1 MADNN
6 IADNHEEELEDDD
19 EEGGFR
25 IDDIYVPPPPPASC
39 TFDPTGPRLMIQKI
53 ENINFK
59 SYAGKKIIGP
69 FHKNF
74 TAIVGPNGSGKSN
87 VIDSM
92 LFVFGYRAQKI
103 RSKKVGVLIHNSTS
117 HNNLD
122 SCTVNVY
129 FQKIVD
135 TDQNTFEV
143 VPNSEF
149 VVGRTA
155 HRDNSSYYTVNGK
168 RCTYKEATKTLRS
181 FGIDLDHNRFL
192 ILQGEVEQIA
202 LMKPKAQTEHD
213 QGMLEFLEDIV
224 GSSRYKEP
232 IELLNQ
238 RIDKLSEERTEK
250 LNRVKLV
257 EKDMEEL
264 KGARDEA
271 VEFLKSENEIAV
283 IENQLFQLYRR
294 NEKIHEAEAEKQV
307 KETQEQMAELKKELD
322 AQQQAQK
329 EQQAE
334 LKKALKD
341 CEKKEKEV
349 ETRKQEFSDLER
361 RDLQCREAIKHIKQ
375 KGKDLEKSLESAKQK
390 VDELKKQPTKLEK
403 DMEKLQAKKEKL
415 EKEKV
420 EAEAKLA
427 EVMESLKTQ
436 TEELQEE
443 KAVHE
448 QELLGLQKG
457 VSDKKSQYEIAKS
470 ELDLSIST
478 HQRETSRLDEI
489 ELNLDKVNNSLT
501 DKSNC
506 LTRLEK
512 LVPEKD
518 SKLKEMEAELAQV
531 RQQYQ
536 EAQDQLRADRHR
548 VEELRSNAQANRSR
562 SRVLD
567 ALLQAKKS
575 GELPGVIGRLGDL
588 GAIDQKYDVAI
599 STACGQLDYV
609 LTDTVLTAQRCVEY
623 LKKHD
628 VGFANLIALE
638 KMERWIPYTQRR
650 IETPENVPRLFDL
663 VSVKDTSVLPAFYFV
678 LRDTLVANDLD
689 QATRIGLQ
697 GRTRHRVVTLQGELV
712 DVSGTMSGGGG
723 RVSRGKMGQAVVDDD
738 VSAAQMEQLTAQLTA
753 IENKAKDLHER
764 QSVLDDK
771 INVLRKDVT
780 TSKHALHKFQVE
792 VKGLKEQHASLT
804 KQLADQKEKVAKS
817 APDKKKLAQQEKA
830 VAAYKKEYDQA
841 MASWTKVEDKV
852 TQIHA
857 KIMDITGKCMG
868 SVQQKV
874 ESVTKQLD
882 ATLMEIAR
890 TQSSIKTV
898 QRNLGK
904 AESKATTIESE
915 LEEAKTELEKRRNEY
930 SEVEKAGKELLDIR
944 DIVQAEL
951 KTLKQK
957 LAEVQAKID
966 SGKSAENALSSK
978 QIEIKNQLEQS
989 EAALQD
995 RQAKVARWTREL
1007 RKLKCHSIEGEP
1019 EVTLPE
1025 LEDKDLEELSSES
1038 LTMKSTLL
1046 KENLSAKKPNMA
1058 AIQEYRRKEEA
1069 YKQRVAELEAVT
1081 EKRAEQR
1088 RHHDNLRKQRLNE
1101 FMRGFGIISSKLKET
1116 YQMLTLGGDAELELV
1131 DSLDPFTE
1139 GIVFSVRPPKKS
1151 WKNISNLSGGE
1162 KTLSS
1167 LALVFALHYY
1177 KPTPFYVMDEID
1189 AALDIRNVSIVGYYI
1204 KERTRNA
1211 QFIIISLRNNMF
1223 ELSDRL
1229 IGIYKVHNCTNSCTV
1244 NPRRLIEAVEGAEG
1258 QAPPEREQLP
1268 HENGVNENGVDENGV
1283 DENDVDENDVDE
1295 NGVGENSFDEE
1306 N

>member
-1 MADNN
+1 MADTSV
-6 IADNHEEELEDDD
+6 AENHEEELEDDD

-59 SYAGKKIIGP
+59 SYAGKRIIGP

-103 RSKKVGVLIHNSTS
+103 RSKKVGVLIHNSTN
-117 HNNLD
+117 HTNLD
-122 SCTVNVY
+122 SCSVNVY
-129 FQKIVD
+129 FQKIID
-135 TDQNTFEV
+135 TDENTYEV

-168 RCTYKEATKTLRS
+168 RCTYKEATRTLRS

-213 QGMLEFLEDIV
+213 QGMLEFLEDII

-238 RIDKLSEERTEK
+238 RVEKLSEERTEK

-271 VEFLKSENEIAV
+271 VEFLKLENDIAV
-283 IENQLFQLYRR
+283 IENQLFQFYRR
-294 NEKIHEAEAEKQV
+294 NEKIHEAEADKQV
-307 KETQEQMAELKKELD
+307 KEAQAQMVELKKELD
-322 AQQQAQK
+322 TQQQAQK
-329 EQQAE
+329 QQQAE
-334 LKKALKD
+334 LKKALKE

-349 ETRKQEFSDLER
+349 DAKKQEYLELER
-361 RDLQCREAIKHIKQ
+361 RDLQCRETIKHTKQ
-375 KGKDLEKSLESAKQK
+375 KGKELEK
-390 VDELKKQPTKLEK
+390 ELKKQPAKLEK
-403 DMEKLQAKKEKL
+403 DIEKLQAKKEKL

-420 EAEAKLA
+420 
-427 EVMESLKTQ
+427 MESLKTQ
-436 TEELQEE
+436 TDELQEQ

-457 VSDKKSQYEIAKS
+457 VSEKKSQYEIAKS
-470 ELDLSIST
+470 ELDLSVST
-478 HQRETSRLDEI
+478 HQRETSRLEEI
-489 ELNLDKVNNSLT
+489 ELNLDKVNSSLL

-518 SKLKEMEAELAQV
+518 SKLKQLEGELAQV

-536 EAQDQLRADRHR
+536 EAQEQLRSDRHR

-575 GELPGVIGRLGDL
+575 GELPGIIGRLGDL

-599 STACGQLDYV
+599 STACGQLDFV
-609 LTDTVLTAQRCVEY
+609 VTDTVLTAQRCVEY

-628 VGFANLIALE
+628 VGFANMIALE

-663 VSVKDTSVLPAFYFV
+663 VSVKDTSLLPAFYFA
-678 LRDTLVANDLD
+678 LRDTLVADDLD

-723 RVSRGKMGQAVVDDD
+723 RVSRGKMGQAVLDDD
-738 VSAAQMEQLTAQLTA
+738 MSAAQMEQLTSQLTA
-753 IENKAKDLHER
+753 LENKARDLHER

-771 INVLRKDVT
+771 INALRKDVT
-780 TSKHALHKFQVE
+780 ASKHALQKFQVE
-792 VKGLKEQHASLT
+792 VKGLKQQHTSLT
-804 KQLADQKEKVAKS
+804 SQLAEQKEKVAKS

-841 MASWTKVEDKV
+841 MSSWNKVEDKV
-852 TQIHA
+852 VELHA
-857 KIMDITGKCMG
+857 KIMEITGKCMG

-882 ATLMEIAR
+882 ATSMEITRA
-890 TQSSIKTV
+890 QSSIKTAE
-898 QRNLGK
+898 RNLNK
-904 AESKATTIESE
+904 AESKVTTIESE
-915 LEEAKTELEKRRNEY
+915 LEDAKTRLEAAKLEYSELEK
-930 SEVEKAGKELLDIR
+930 VGKELLA
-944 DIVQAEL
+944 VGEKA
-951 KTLKQK
+951 
-957 LAEVQAKID
+957 AAGID

-978 QIEIKNQLEQS
+978 QIELKNQLEQS

-1007 RKLKCHSIEGEP
+1007 KKLKCHSIDGEP

-1025 LEDKDLEELSSES
+1025 LEDKDLEELNGEA
-1038 LTMKSTLL
+1038 LTMKSTML
-1046 KENLSAKKPNMA
+1046 KENLTAMKPNMA

-1139 GIVFSVRPPKKS
+1139 GIVFRFKYDQYDFENRAYGTLAFINGSHKFVKCGLYGPPKKS

-1244 NPRRLIEAVEGAEG
+1244 NPRRLIEAVEGAEE
-1258 QAPPEREQLP
+1258 QAPPQEELP
-1268 HENGVNENGVDENGV
+1268 HENGV
-1283 DENDVDENDVDE
+1283 
-1295 NGVGENSFDEE
+1295 DEE
-1306 N
+1306 H

>member
-1 MADNN
+1 M
-6 IADNHEEELEDDD
+6 
-19 EEGGFR
+19 R
-25 IDDIYVPPPPPASC
+25 
-39 TFDPTGPRLMIQKI
+39 
-53 ENINFK
+53 
-59 SYAGKKIIGP
+59 
-69 FHKNF
+69 
-74 TAIVGPNGSGKSN
+74 
-87 VIDSM
+87 
-92 LFVFGYRAQKI
+92 
-103 RSKKVGVLIHNSTS
+103 
-117 HNNLD
+117 
-122 SCTVNVY
+122 VNVL
-129 FQKIVD
+129 
-135 TDQNTFEV
+135 
-143 VPNSEF
+143 
-149 VVGRTA
+149 
-155 HRDNSSYYTVNGK
+155 H
-168 RCTYKEATKTLRS
+168 L
-181 FGIDLDHNRFL
+181 
-192 ILQGEVEQIA
+192 
-202 LMKPKAQTEHD
+202 
-213 QGMLEFLEDIV
+213 
-224 GSSRYKEP
+224 
-232 IELLNQ
+232 
-238 RIDKLSEERTEK
+238 
-250 LNRVKLV
+250 
-257 EKDMEEL
+257 
-264 KGARDEA
+264 
-271 VEFLKSENEIAV
+271 
-283 IENQLFQLYRR
+283 
-294 NEKIHEAEAEKQV
+294 
-307 KETQEQMAELKKELD
+307 
-322 AQQQAQK
+322 
-329 EQQAE
+329 
-334 LKKALKD
+334 
-341 CEKKEKEV
+341 
-349 ETRKQEFSDLER
+349 
-361 RDLQCREAIKHIKQ
+361 
-375 KGKDLEKSLESAKQK
+375 
-390 VDELKKQPTKLEK
+390 
-403 DMEKLQAKKEKL
+403 
-415 EKEKV
+415 
-420 EAEAKLA
+420 AEAKLA

-478 HQRETSRLDEI
+478 HQRETSRLEEI

-575 GELPGVIGRLGDL
+575 GELPGGDL

-830 VAAYKKEYDQA
+830 VAAYKKEYDQE

-852 TQIHA
+852 AQIHA

-882 ATLMEIAR
+882 ATLMEITR

-1229 IGIYKVHNCTNSCTV
+1229 IGIYKVLKDRHHPKESNCHTKTV
-1244 NPRRLIEAVEGAEG
+1244 STKTVSTK
-1258 QAPPEREQLP
+1258 
-1268 HENGVNENGVDENGV
+1268 NGV

>member
-1 MADNN
+1 MAENGVAEHHEDEL
-6 IADNHEEELEDDD
+6 EEE

-25 IDDIYVPPPPPASC
+25 IDDIYVPPPPPAAC
-39 TFDPTGPRLMIQKI
+39 TFNPTGPRLMIQKI

-59 SYAGKKIIGP
+59 SYAGTRIIGP

-103 RSKKVGVLIHNSTS
+103 RSKKVGVLIHNSTN
-117 HNNLD
+117 HTNLD

-129 FQKIVD
+129 FQRITD
-135 TDQNTFEV
+135 TDENTFEV
-143 VPNSEF
+143 EENSQF

-155 HRDNSSYYTVNGK
+155 HRDNSSYYTVNGR
-168 RCTYKEATKTLRS
+168 RCTYKEATRTLRS

-213 QGMLEFLEDIV
+213 QGMLEFLEDII

-238 RIDKLSEERTEK
+238 RVEKLSEERTEK

-271 VEFLKSENEIAV
+271 VEFLKLENDIAV
-283 IENQLFQLYRR
+283 IENQLFQFYRR
-294 NEKIHEAEAEKQV
+294 NEKTEEAEADKQV
-307 KETQEQMAELKKELD
+307 KEARAQMVELKKELD

-329 EQQAE
+329 AQQAE
-334 LKKALKD
+334 LKKALKE

-349 ETRKQEFSDLER
+349 DARKQEYAELER
-361 RDLQCREAIKHIKQ
+361 RDLQCRETIKHTKQ
-375 KGKDLEKSLESAKQK
+375 KGKEVEKNLETAKEK
-390 VDELKKQPTKLEK
+390 VQDLKKQPEKLQK
-403 DMEKLQAKKEKL
+403 DIEKLQAKKEKL

-436 TEELQEE
+436 TDELQEQ

-457 VSDKKSQYEIAKS
+457 VSEKKSQYEIAKS
-470 ELDLSIST
+470 ELDLSVST
-478 HQRETSRLDEI
+478 YQRETSRLEEI

-501 DKSNC
+501 DKSSC
-506 LTRLEK
+506 LAKLEK
-512 LVPEKD
+512 LVPEKEA
-518 SKLKEMEAELAQV
+518 KLKQLEAEMTQV
-531 RQQYQ
+531 GQQYQ
-536 EAQDQLRADRHR
+536 ESQEQLRADRHR

-567 ALLQAKKS
+567 SLLQAKKS
-575 GELPGVIGRLGDL
+575 GQLPGVIGRLGDL
-588 GAIDQKYDVAI
+588 GAIDERYDVAI

-609 LTDTVLTAQRCVEY
+609 VTDTVLTAQHCVEY

-628 VGFANLIALE
+628 VGFANFIALE
-638 KMERWIPYTQRR
+638 KMERWIPYTQNK
-650 IETPENVPRLFDL
+650 INTPENVPRLFDL
-663 VSVKDTSVLPAFYFV
+663 VSVKDTSLLPAFYFA

-723 RVSRGKMGQAVVDDD
+723 RVLRGKMGQAVLDDNM
-738 VSAAQMEQLTAQLTA
+738 SAEQMEQLTSQLTA
-753 IENKAKDLHER
+753 LENKARDLHER
-764 QSVLDDK
+764 RSVLEDK
-771 INVLRKDVT
+771 INSLRKDVT
-780 TSKHALHKFQVE
+780 ASKHALQKFQVE
-792 VKGLKEQHASLT
+792 VKGLKQQQTSLT
-804 KQLADQKEKVAKS
+804 SQLAEQKEKVTKS

-841 MASWTKVEDKV
+841 MASWNKVENKV
-852 TQIHA
+852 VELHA
-857 KIMDITGKCMG
+857 KIMEITGKCMG

-882 ATLMEIAR
+882 AASMEITRA
-890 TQSSIKTV
+890 QSSIKTSE
-898 QRNLGK
+898 RNLSK
-904 AESKATTIESE
+904 AESKAASLETELEDAKKRLEAARLEYSE
-915 LEEAKTELEKRRNEY
+915 LEK
-930 SEVEKAGKELLDIR
+930 VGKEMLAVGDK
-944 DIVQAEL
+944 AAEEL
-951 KTLKQK
+951 KALKQT
-957 LAEVQAKID
+957 LAEVQARID

-978 QIEIKNQLEQS
+978 QIELKNQLEQS

-995 RQAKVARWTREL
+995 RQAKVTRWTREL
-1007 RKLKCHSIEGEP
+1007 RKLKCHSIDGEP

-1025 LEDKDLEELSSES
+1025 LEDKDLEDLNEEA
-1038 LTMKSTLL
+1038 LTMKSTML
-1046 KENLSAKKPNMA
+1046 KENLSAMKPNMA

-1069 YKQRVAELEAVT
+1069 YKQRVTELEAVT

-1088 RHHDNLRKQRLNE
+1088 RHHDNLRKERLNE

-1244 NPRRLIEAVEGAEG
+1244 NPRRLVEVEAEPEE
-1258 QAPPEREQLP
+1258 QQPPEEQQQP
-1268 HENGVNENGVDENGV
+1268 EEPQPENCVD
-1283 DENDVDENDVDE
+1283 
-1295 NGVGENSFDEE
+1295 
-1306 N
+1306 

>member
-1 MADNN
+1 MAENGVAEHHEDEL
-6 IADNHEEELEDDD
+6 EEE

-25 IDDIYVPPPPPASC
+25 IDDIYVPPPPPAAC
-39 TFDPTGPRLMIQKI
+39 TFNPTGPRLMIQKI

-59 SYAGKKIIGP
+59 SYAGTRIIGP

-103 RSKKVGVLIHNSTS
+103 RSKKVGVLIHNSTN
-117 HNNLD
+117 HTNLD

-129 FQKIVD
+129 FQRITD
-135 TDQNTFEV
+135 TDENTFEV
-143 VPNSEF
+143 EENSQF

-155 HRDNSSYYTVNGK
+155 HRDNSSYYTVNGR
-168 RCTYKEATKTLRS
+168 RCTYKEATRTLRS

-213 QGMLEFLEDIV
+213 QGMLEFLEDII

-238 RIDKLSEERTEK
+238 RVEKLSEERTEK

-271 VEFLKSENEIAV
+271 VEFLKLENDIAV
-283 IENQLFQLYRR
+283 IENQLFQFYRR
-294 NEKIHEAEAEKQV
+294 NEKTEEAEADKQV
-307 KETQEQMAELKKELD
+307 KEARAQMVELKKELD

-329 EQQAE
+329 AQQAE
-334 LKKALKD
+334 LKKALKE

-349 ETRKQEFSDLER
+349 DARKQEYAELER
-361 RDLQCREAIKHIKQ
+361 RDLQCRETIKHTKQ
-375 KGKDLEKSLESAKQK
+375 KGKEVEKNLEAAKEK
-390 VDELKKQPTKLEK
+390 VQDLKKQPEKLQK
-403 DMEKLQAKKEKL
+403 DIEKLQAKKEKL

-436 TEELQEE
+436 TDELQEQ

-457 VSDKKSQYEIAKS
+457 VSEKKSQYEIAKS
-470 ELDLSIST
+470 ELDLSVST
-478 HQRETSRLDEI
+478 YQRETSRLEEI

-501 DKSNC
+501 DKSSC
-506 LTRLEK
+506 LTKLEK
-512 LVPEKD
+512 LVPEKEA
-518 SKLKEMEAELAQV
+518 KLKQLEAEMTQV
-531 RQQYQ
+531 GQQYQ
-536 EAQDQLRADRHR
+536 ESQEQLRADRHR

-567 ALLQAKKS
+567 SLLQAKKS
-575 GELPGVIGRLGDL
+575 GQLPGVIGRLGDL
-588 GAIDQKYDVAI
+588 GAIDERYDVAI

-609 LTDTVLTAQRCVEY
+609 VTDTVLTAQHCVEY

-628 VGFANLIALE
+628 VGFANFIALE
-638 KMERWIPYTQRR
+638 KMERWIPYTQNK
-650 IETPENVPRLFDL
+650 INTPENVPRLFDL
-663 VSVKDTSVLPAFYFV
+663 VSVKDTSLLPAFYFA

-723 RVSRGKMGQAVVDDD
+723 RVLRGKMGQAVLDDNM
-738 VSAAQMEQLTAQLTA
+738 SAEQMEQLTSQLTA
-753 IENKAKDLHER
+753 LENKARDLHER
-764 QSVLDDK
+764 RSVLEDK
-771 INVLRKDVT
+771 INSLRKDVT
-780 TSKHALHKFQVE
+780 ASKHALQKFQVE
-792 VKGLKEQHASLT
+792 VKGLKQQQTSLT
-804 KQLADQKEKVAKS
+804 SQLAEQKEKVTKS

-841 MASWTKVEDKV
+841 MASWNKVENKV
-852 TQIHA
+852 VELHA
-857 KIMDITGKCMG
+857 KIMEITGKCMG

-882 ATLMEIAR
+882 AASMEITRA
-890 TQSSIKTV
+890 QSSIKTSE
-898 QRNLGK
+898 RNLSK
-904 AESKATTIESE
+904 AESKAASLETELEDAKKRLEAARLEYSE
-915 LEEAKTELEKRRNEY
+915 LEK
-930 SEVEKAGKELLDIR
+930 VGKEMLAVGDK
-944 DIVQAEL
+944 AAEEL
-951 KTLKQK
+951 KALKQT
-957 LAEVQAKID
+957 LAEVQARID

-978 QIEIKNQLEQS
+978 QIELKNQLEQS

-995 RQAKVARWTREL
+995 RQAKVTRWTREL
-1007 RKLKCHSIEGEP
+1007 KKLKCHSIDGEP

-1025 LEDKDLEELSSES
+1025 LEDKDLEDLNEEA
-1038 LTMKSTLL
+1038 LTMKSTML
-1046 KENLSAKKPNMA
+1046 KENLSAMKPNMA

-1069 YKQRVAELEAVT
+1069 YKQRVTELEAVT

-1088 RHHDNLRKQRLNE
+1088 RHHDNLRKERLNE

-1244 NPRRLIEAVEGAEG
+1244 NPRRLVEVEAEPEE
-1258 QAPPEREQLP
+1258 QQPPEEQQQP
-1268 HENGVNENGVDENGV
+1268 EEPQPENCVD
-1283 DENDVDENDVDE
+1283 
-1295 NGVGENSFDEE
+1295 
-1306 N
+1306 